1 MPECQA
7 FGCVTEEGK
16 RKQEKEKDIHY
27 SRWSGKSE
35 LSLRWLNNISF
46 SLSNGEQ
53 SAHRHHSL
61 QWLSELVLVS
71 ATEFEP
77 TSPTVAYCDSLHNS
91 SSRYLSS
98 SSEYSGSKRYDSN
111 PKASIFFLQDICSTL
126 RKRKQVHRKHQEER
140 LAKDERSK
148 MQKELD
154 KVIATEM
161 KAKEKKKTDAE
172 LQKEIDSTL
181 SEVRQKKRD
190 MTQQQNLYRAL
201 RKLRLIRQGTMSNS
215 SSHQD
220 GENFESAMTKLE
232 EFVRQRSTM
241 YREEEKTMQVMLEG
255 ERTEMVA
262 KEDERTLRK
271 KAIAEEARL
280 KLQKEML
287 FGEGTLAENAS
298 EWNPISRFYN
308 QANENLQCFIDVRRQ
323 WDAFISEDQQDATRI
338 PLNWISPAPPSS
350 DKWASAIS

>member
-1 MPECQA
+1 MRQD
-7 FGCVTEEGK
+7 K
-16 RKQEKEKDIHY
+16 
-27 SRWSGKSE
+27 
-35 LSLRWLNNISF
+35 
-46 SLSNGEQ
+46 
-53 SAHRHHSL
+53 
-61 QWLSELVLVS
+61 
-71 ATEFEP
+71 
-77 TSPTVAYCDSLHNS
+77 
-91 SSRYLSS
+91 SSRSMPKDTQIPIAKKLLRQIHFLLKQLSS
-98 SSEYSGSKRYDSN
+98 ERDVLQQKLGSSEVEWQNEHWKIQRTKARLTEILGKFTTDYLNDISKRLD
-111 PKASIFFLQDICSTL
+111 KQRKMRL

-161 KAKEKKKTDAE
+161 KEKEKKKTDAE